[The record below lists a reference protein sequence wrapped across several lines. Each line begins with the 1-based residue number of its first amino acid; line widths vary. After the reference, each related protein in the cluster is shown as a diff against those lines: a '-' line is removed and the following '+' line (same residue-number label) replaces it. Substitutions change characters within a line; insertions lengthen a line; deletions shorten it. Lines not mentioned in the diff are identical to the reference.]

1 MKNTSR
7 FMDII
12 DRCLQGPVVSEAKFD
27 LEYVSQ
33 GIQKTLKK
41 YDICLEK
48 DRVVNQDDE
57 LADRLFEAA
66 VDFLAEC
73 GIYCTSTGRVI
84 TFDREEILSIIKE
97 APAEVQI
104 GGGTDTRLEYHR
116 EVEDS
121 RPPLVIGGPV
131 GSPYPEELLVPIMR
145 SYIQEPVVDA
155 TTGGFLET
163 VYGRE
168 IRTRSPLEI
177 LAAWEEVDLMLLA
190 MKQAGRPGMPVL
202 CPQMSISE
210 IGFLS
215 TVNRGGWRTGDLRS
229 IAMVGELKTNYELLN
244 RVAHTL
250 RQDGPLH
257 GFYNPVYGGLCG
269 GSDGLALLLVAGII
283 AVNLVYMASSHA
295 TSPPHPFLANNTGR
309 EILSSLSI
317 AIQALSR
324 NTHLITSSLITPV
337 SGPGTKSL
345 FHECLAFAT
354 CITVSGVSHAFGVRS
369 AAGVESTHFSG
380 LEARFFGESA
390 HAATRL
396 DRGQAEEI
404 VQRALA
410 EYEAILDKRPIGK
423 PFSEV
428 YDVKKVQPTREWLN
442 LYDQVKAEV
451 IGWGVPME

>member
-12 DRCLQGPVVSEAKFD
+12 DRCLQGPVLSEAKFD
-27 LEYVSQ
+27 LEHVSQ
-33 GIQKTLKK
+33 GIQKSLKK

-48 DRVVNQDDE
+48 DQVVNQDDD

-73 GIYCTSTGRVI
+73 GIYCTSTGRLI
-84 TFDREEILSIIKE
+84 TFDREEILSIIKQ

-121 RPPLVIGGPV
+121 RPPQVVGGPF
-131 GSPYPEELLVPIMR
+131 GSPYPEELLVPIMQ
-145 SYIQEPVVDA
+145 SYVQEPVVDA

-177 LAAWEEVDLMLLA
+177 LASWEEVYLMLLA
-190 MKQAGRPGMPVL
+190 LKRAGRPGMPVF
-202 CPQMSISE
+202 CPQVSINE
-210 IGFLS
+210 LGFLS
-215 TVNRGGWRTGDLRS
+215 TVNRGGWRPGDPRMIPM
-229 IAMVGELKTNYELLN
+229 IAELKTNFDLLN

-250 RQDGPLH
+250 QQDGPLH

-269 GSDGLALLLVAGII
+269 GSDGLALLLVAGML

-309 EILSSLSI
+309 KILSSLSI
-317 AIQALSR
+317 AMQALSR
-324 NTHLITSSLITPV
+324 NTHLIISSLITPV

-354 CITVSGVSHAFGVRS
+354 CITVSGVSQAFGVRS

-380 LEARFFGESA
+380 LEARFFGECA
-390 HAATRL
+390 HAATHL
-396 DRGQAEEI
+396 DRDRAEEI

-410 EYEAILDKRPIGK
+410 EYEAVLDKKPIGK

-428 YDVKKVQPTREWLN
+428 YDIAKVQPTREWLK
-442 LYDQVKAEV
+442 LYDEVKEDV
-451 IGWGVPME
+451 IGWEVPME